1 MLLQQRLYVIATK
14 IEQDKPNV
22 LHGLMTP
29 NEEKSIKGCWKT
41 LIQPLRNKNID
52 CTIDLDIH
60 TDQMWVT
67 CRLYFPV

>member
-1 MLLQQRLYVIATK
+1 MLLQQRLDVIATK

-22 LHGLMTP
+22 LHGLTTP

-52 CTIDLDIH
+52 CTR
-60 TDQMWVT
+60 V
-67 CRLYFPV
+67 RN